1 MSKRV
6 WVQGPI
12 AIDTVVYVEKFPT
25 PGTFMN
31 STRTEE
37 RTGGT
42 SANVALGLCTT
53 GVETNFVGYL
63 GNDDNGKKLREVLD
77 KSEIKHSIITEI
89 DGPTSN
95 ALILIDD
102 KAERTIISMTK
113 PYLRELRMDNVP
125 FSEGDVVAII
135 LWREEFLNDLLRAE
149 SAGCLTVVGAAALVD
164 ANVSHAY
171 LAIGSVSDIPSG
183 VNPEDHLDRFDEIV
197 LTDGLNGAR
206 YYSKKQKLQQS
217 ALKVDAIDVT
227 GAGDAF
233 ISGYLAALANELD
246 PSQCLLIATQ
256 WAASSV
262 QINSSIPPAF
272 DLVRKEWGIELP
284 L

>member
-1 MSKRV
+1 MVKRV

-12 AIDTVVYVEKFPT
+12 AIDTVVYLEKFPT
-25 PGTFMN
+25 PGSFMN
-31 STRTEE
+31 SIKTIE

-63 GNDDNGKKLREVLD
+63 GNDDNGKKLREVLN
-77 KSEIKHSIITEI
+77 KSQINSSIITEI
-89 DGPTSN
+89 DGPTSH
-95 ALILIDD
+95 ALILVDE
-102 KAERTIISMTK
+102 KAERTIISMTT

-125 FSEGDVVAII
+125 FTTPDIVAFI
-135 LWREEFLNDLLRAE
+135 LWREEFLGDLQRAE
-149 SAGCLTVVGAAALVD
+149 ESDCFTVVGASALAD
-164 ANVSHAY
+164 AQVKHAH
-171 LAIGSVSDIPSG
+171 LVLGSVSDIPSS
-183 VNPEDHLDRFDEIV
+183 VNPKDHLDRFDAIV

-206 YYSKKQKLQQS
+206 YYSKEEELHQTAFEVQ
-217 ALKVDAIDVT
+217 AVDAT

-233 ISGYLAALANELD
+233 ICGYLTGLANGLEATK
-246 PSQCLLIATQ
+246 CLLIAAQ

-262 QINSSIPPAF
+262 QVNASIPPAF
-272 DLVRKEWGIELP
+272 DLVRKEWGIELG

>member
-1 MSKRV
+1 MAKRV

-12 AIDTVVYVEKFPT
+12 AIDTVVYLEKFPT

-31 STRTEE
+31 STKTVE

-53 GVETNFVGYL
+53 GVDTNFVGYL

-77 KSEIKHSIITEI
+77 KSQINSSIITEI
-89 DGPTSN
+89 NGPTSH
-95 ALILIDD
+95 ALILVDE

-113 PYLRELRMDNVP
+113 PFLRELRMDNVP
-125 FSEGDVVAII
+125 LSVGDIVAFI
-135 LWREEFLNDLLRAE
+135 LWREEFLNDLLQAE
-149 SAGCLTVVGAAALVD
+149 SSGCLTVVGAAALMD
-164 ANVSHAY
+164 KKVSHAN
-171 LAIGSVSDIPSG
+171 LVIGSVSDIPSG
-183 VNPEDHLDRFDEIV
+183 VNPEDHLNRFDEIV
-197 LTDGLNGAR
+197 ITDGLNGAR
-206 YYSKKQKLQQS
+206 YYSKKQNLQQPT
-217 ALKVDAIDVT
+217 LKVDAIDVT

-233 ISGYLAALANELD
+233 MSGYLAALANELD
-246 PSQCLLIATQ
+246 PSQSLLIATQ
-256 WAASSV
+256 WAGSSV
-262 QINSSIPPAF
+262 QVNSSIPPAF

>member
-149 SAGCLTVVGAAALVD
+149 SSGCLTVVGAAALVD
-164 ANVSHAY
+164 ANVSHAH

-233 ISGYLAALANELD
+233 ISGYLAAQANDLE
-246 PSQCLLIATQ
+246 PAQCLLIGAQ

-262 QINSSIPPAF
+262 QVNSSIPPAF

>member
-53 GVETNFVGYL
+53 AVETNFVGYL

-125 FSEGDVVAII
+125 FSEGDVVAIV

-149 SAGCLTVVGAAALVD
+149 SSGCLTVVGAAALVD
-164 ANVSHAY
+164 ANVSHAH

-183 VNPEDHLDRFDEIV
+183 VNPENHLDRFDEIV

>member
-1 MSKRV
+1 MVKRV

-12 AIDTVVYVEKFPT
+12 AIDTVVYLGKFPT
-25 PGTFMN
+25 PGSFRN
-31 STRTEE
+31 SIKTIE

-63 GNDDNGKKLREVLD
+63 GNDDDGKKLREVLN
-77 KSEIKHSIITEI
+77 KSQINSSIITEI
-89 DGPTSN
+89 DGPTSH
-95 ALILIDD
+95 ALILVDE
-102 KAERTIISMTK
+102 KAERTIISMTT

-125 FSEGDVVAII
+125 FATPDIVAFI
-135 LWREEFLNDLLRAE
+135 LWREEFLGDLQRAE
-149 SAGCLTVVGAAALVD
+149 ESDCFTVVGASALVD
-164 ANVSHAY
+164 AQVKHAH
-171 LAIGSVSDIPSG
+171 LVLGSVSDIPSS
-183 VNPEDHLDRFDEIV
+183 VNPKNHLDRFDAIV

-206 YYSKKQKLQQS
+206 YYSKEEELHQTAFEVQ
-217 ALKVDAIDVT
+217 AVDAT

-233 ISGYLAALANELD
+233 ICGYLTGLANGLEATK
-246 PSQCLLIATQ
+246 CLLIAAQ

-262 QINSSIPPAF
+262 QVNSSIPPAF
-272 DLVRKEWGIELP
+272 DLVRKEWGIELG

>member
-1 MSKRV
+1 MVKRV

-12 AIDTVVYVEKFPT
+12 AIDTVVYLEKFPT
-25 PGTFMN
+25 PGSFMN
-31 STRTEE
+31 SIKTIE

-63 GNDDNGKKLREVLD
+63 GNDDNGKKLREVLN
-77 KSEIKHSIITEI
+77 KSQINSSIITEI
-89 DGPTSN
+89 DGPTSH
-95 ALILIDD
+95 ALILVDE
-102 KAERTIISMTK
+102 KAERTIISMTT

-125 FSEGDVVAII
+125 FTTPDIVAFI
-135 LWREEFLNDLLRAE
+135 LWREEFLGDLQRAE
-149 SAGCLTVVGAAALVD
+149 ESDCFTVVGASALVD
-164 ANVSHAY
+164 AQVKHAH
-171 LAIGSVSDIPSG
+171 LVLGSVSDIPSS
-183 VNPEDHLDRFDEIV
+183 VNPKNHLDRFDAIV

-206 YYSKKQKLQQS
+206 YYSKDEELHQTAFEVQ
-217 ALKVDAIDVT
+217 AVDVT

-233 ISGYLAALANELD
+233 ICGYLTGLANGLEATK
-246 PSQCLLIATQ
+246 CLLIAAQ

-262 QINSSIPPAF
+262 QVNSSIPPAF
-272 DLVRKEWGIELP
+272 DLVRKEWGIELG

>member
-25 PGTFMN
+25 PGAFMN
-31 STRTEE
+31 SIRTEE

-125 FSEGDVVAII
+125 FSKGDVVAII

-149 SAGCLTVVGAAALVD
+149 SSGCLTVVGAAALVD
-164 ANVSHAY
+164 TNVSHAH

-262 QINSSIPPAF
+262 QVNSSIPPAF

>member
-1 MSKRV
+1 MVKRV

-12 AIDTVVYVEKFPT
+12 AIDTVVYLEKFPT
-25 PGTFMN
+25 PGSFMN
-31 STRTEE
+31 SIKTIE

-63 GNDDNGKKLREVLD
+63 GNDDNGKKLREVLN
-77 KSEIKHSIITEI
+77 KSQINSSIITEI
-89 DGPTSN
+89 DGPTSH
-95 ALILIDD
+95 ALILVDE
-102 KAERTIISMTK
+102 KAERTIISMTT

-125 FSEGDVVAII
+125 FATPDIVAFI
-135 LWREEFLNDLLRAE
+135 LWREEFLGDLQRAE
-149 SAGCLTVVGAAALVD
+149 ESDCFTVVGASALVD
-164 ANVSHAY
+164 AQVKHAH
-171 LAIGSVSDIPSG
+171 LVLGSVSDIPSS
-183 VNPEDHLDRFDEIV
+183 VNPKDHLDRFDAIV

-206 YYSKKQKLQQS
+206 YYSKEVELQQT
-217 ALKVDAIDVT
+217 AFEVQAVDAT

-233 ISGYLAALANELD
+233 ICGYLTGLANGLEATK
-246 PSQCLLIATQ
+246 CLLIAAQ

-262 QINSSIPPAF
+262 QVNSSIPPAF
-272 DLVRKEWGIELP
+272 DLVRKEWGIELG

>member
-12 AIDTVVYVEKFPT
+12 AIDTVVYVDKFPT

-63 GNDDNGKKLREVLD
+63 GYDDNGKKLREVLD

-149 SAGCLTVVGAAALVD
+149 SLGCLTVVGAAALVD
-164 ANVSHAY
+164 ANVSYAH

-206 YYSKKQKLQQS
+206 YYSKKQKLHQS

-233 ISGYLAALANELD
+233 ISGYLAALANELE

-262 QINSSIPPAF
+262 QMNSSIPPAF

>member
-1 MSKRV
+1 MVKRV

-12 AIDTVVYVEKFPT
+12 AIDTVVYLEKFPT
-25 PGTFMN
+25 PGSFMN
-31 STRTEE
+31 SIKTKE

-63 GNDDNGKKLREVLD
+63 GNDDNGKKLREVLN
-77 KSEIKHSIITEI
+77 KSQINSSIITEI
-89 DGPTSN
+89 DGPTSH
-95 ALILIDD
+95 ALILVDE
-102 KAERTIISMTK
+102 KAERTIISMTT

-125 FSEGDVVAII
+125 FATPDIVAFI
-135 LWREEFLNDLLRAE
+135 LWREEFLGDLQRAE
-149 SAGCLTVVGAAALVD
+149 ESDCFTVVGASALVD
-164 ANVSHAY
+164 AHIKHAH
-171 LAIGSVSDIPSG
+171 LVLGSVSDIPSG
-183 VNPEDHLDRFDEIV
+183 VNPKDQLDRFDAIV

-206 YYSKKQKLQQS
+206 YYSKEEELHQTAFEVQ
-217 ALKVDAIDVT
+217 AVDAT

-233 ISGYLAALANELD
+233 ICGYLTGLANGLEATK
-246 PSQCLLIATQ
+246 CLLIAAQ

-262 QINSSIPPAF
+262 QVNSSIPPAF
-272 DLVRKEWGIELP
+272 DLVRKEWGIELG

>member
-12 AIDTVVYVEKFPT
+12 AIDTVVYVDKFPT

-63 GNDDNGKKLREVLD
+63 GNDENGKKLREVLD

-149 SAGCLTVVGAAALVD
+149 SLGCLTVVGAAALVD
-164 ANVSHAY
+164 ANVSHAH

-183 VNPEDHLDRFDEIV
+183 VNPGDHLDRFDEIV

-233 ISGYLAALANELD
+233 ISGYLAALANELN

>member
-12 AIDTVVYVEKFPT
+12 AIDTVVYVEKFPL

-31 STRTEE
+31 SIKTEE

-42 SANVALGLCTT
+42 SANVALGICTT

-125 FSEGDVVAII
+125 FSKGDVVAII

-206 YYSKKQKLQQS
+206 YYSKKQMLQQS

-233 ISGYLAALANELD
+233 ISGYLVALANELE

>member
-31 STRTEE
+31 STRTVE

-149 SAGCLTVVGAAALVD
+149 SSGCLTVVGAAALVD
-164 ANVSHAY
+164 ANVSHAH

-262 QINSSIPPAF
+262 QVNSSIPPAF

>member
-53 GVETNFVGYL
+53 GIETNFVGYL

-89 DGPTSN
+89 NGPTSN

-102 KAERTIISMTK
+102 KTERTIISMTK

-125 FSEGDVVAII
+125 FLEGDVVAII

-149 SAGCLTVVGAAALVD
+149 SSGCLTVVGAAALVD
-164 ANVSHAY
+164 ANVSHAH

-206 YYSKKQKLQQS
+206 YFSKKQKLQQS

>member
-1 MSKRV
+1 MAKRV

-12 AIDTVVYVEKFPT
+12 AIDTVVYLEKFPT

-31 STRTEE
+31 STKTVE

-77 KSEIKHSIITEI
+77 ESQINSSIITEI
-89 DGPTSN
+89 NGPTSH
-95 ALILIDD
+95 ALILVDD
-102 KAERTIISMTK
+102 KAERTIISMTT

-125 FSEGDVVAII
+125 FANPDIVAFI
-135 LWREEFLNDLLRAE
+135 LWREEFIGDLQRAE
-149 SAGCLTVVGAAALVD
+149 KSGCFTVVGASALVD
-164 ANVSHAY
+164 ANVVHAN
-171 LAIGSVSDIPSG
+171 LVLGSVSDIPSD
-183 VNPEDHLDRFDEIV
+183 VNPNDHLDRFDEIV
-197 LTDGLNGAR
+197 LTDGLNGSH
-206 YYSKKQKLQQS
+206 YYSKIQKLHQS
-217 ALKVDAIDVT
+217 ALSVQAVDVT

-233 ISGYLAALANELD
+233 ISGYLAGLANQLD
-246 PSQCLLIATQ
+246 PANCLLLASQ

-262 QINSSIPPAF
+262 QVNSSIPPAF
-272 DLVRKEWGIELP
+272 DLVCEEWGIELP

>member
-12 AIDTVVYVEKFPT
+12 AIDTVVYVDKFPT

-149 SAGCLTVVGAAALVD
+149 SLGCLTVVGAAALVD
-164 ANVSHAY
+164 ANVSHAH
-171 LAIGSVSDIPSG
+171 LAIGSVSDIPSD
-183 VNPEDHLDRFDEIV
+183 VNPGDHLDRFDEIV

-233 ISGYLAALANELD
+233 ISGYLAALANELN

>member
-149 SAGCLTVVGAAALVD
+149 SSGCLTVVGAAALVD
-164 ANVSHAY
+164 AKVSHAH

-262 QINSSIPPAF
+262 QVNSSIPPAF
-272 DLVRKEWGIELP
+272 DLVRKQWGIELP

>member
-31 STRTEE
+31 SIRTVE

-63 GNDDNGKKLREVLD
+63 GNDDNGKKLRKVLD
-77 KSEIKHSIITEI
+77 KSEIKSSIITEI

-95 ALILIDD
+95 ALVLIDD

-125 FSEGDVVAII
+125 FSEGDIVAII
-135 LWREEFLNDLLRAE
+135 LWREEFLNDLLRAD
-149 SAGCLTVVGAAALVD
+149 SSGCLTVVGAAALVD
-164 ANVSHAY
+164 ANVSHAH

-206 YYSKKQKLQQS
+206 YFSKKQKLQQS

>member
-12 AIDTVVYVEKFPT
+12 AIDTVVYVDKFPT

-125 FSEGDVVAII
+125 FSKGDVVAII

-149 SAGCLTVVGAAALVD
+149 SLGCLTVVGAAALVD
-164 ANVSHAY
+164 ANVSHAH

-183 VNPEDHLDRFDEIV
+183 VNPGDHLDRFDEIV

-233 ISGYLAALANELD
+233 ISGYLAALANELN

>member
-31 STRTEE
+31 SIRTVE

-63 GNDDNGKKLREVLD
+63 GNDDNGKKLRKVLD
-77 KSEIKHSIITEI
+77 KSEIKSSIITEI

-95 ALILIDD
+95 ALVLIDD

-125 FSEGDVVAII
+125 FSEGDIVAII
-135 LWREEFLNDLLRAE
+135 LWREEFLNDLLRAD
-149 SAGCLTVVGAAALVD
+149 SSGCLTVVGAAALVD
-164 ANVSHAY
+164 ANVSHAH

-206 YYSKKQKLQQS
+206 YYSKKQKLEQS

-246 PSQCLLIATQ
+246 PSQCLLMATR
-256 WAASSV
+256 WAASAV
-262 QINSSIPPAF
+262 QVNSSIPPAF

>member
-6 WVQGPI
+6 WIQGPI
-12 AIDTVVYVEKFPT
+12 AIDTVVYLDEFPT

-31 STRTEE
+31 SIRTEE

-53 GVETNFVGYL
+53 EVETNFVGYL

-77 KSEIKHSIITEI
+77 KSRIKNSVITEI
-89 DGPTSN
+89 DGPTSH
-95 ALILIDD
+95 ALILVDD
-102 KAERTIISMTK
+102 KAERTIISMTT

-125 FSEGDVVAII
+125 FSAGDIVAFI

-149 SAGCLTVVGAAALVD
+149 SSGCLTIVGAAALMDKKVAH
-164 ANVSHAY
+164 AN
-171 LAIGSVSDIPSG
+171 LAMGSVSDIPSG
-183 VNPEDHLDRFDEIV
+183 VNPEDHLNRFDEIV
-197 LTDGLNGAR
+197 ITDGLSGAR
-206 YYSKKQKLQQS
+206 FYSKNQYLHQ
-217 ALKVDAIDVT
+217 DAFDVQAVDVT

-233 ISGYLAALANELD
+233 IAGYLAALANQLD
-246 PSQCLLIATQ
+246 PASSLLLASQ

-262 QINSSIPPAF
+262 QVNSSIPPAF

-284 L
+284 I

>member
-31 STRTEE
+31 SIRSVE

-63 GNDDNGKKLREVLD
+63 GNDDNGKKLRKVLD
-77 KSEIKHSIITEI
+77 KSEIKYSIITEI

-125 FSEGDVVAII
+125 FSEGDIVAIV
-135 LWREEFLNDLLRAE
+135 LWREEFLNDLNRAE
-149 SAGCLTVVGAAALVD
+149 SSGCLTVVGAAALVD
-164 ANVSHAY
+164 LNVSRAH
-171 LAIGSVSDIPSG
+171 LVIGSVSDIPSG

-206 YYSKKQKLQQS
+206 YYSKKQNLQQT
-217 ALKVDAIDVT
+217 ALKVEAIDVT

-233 ISGYLAALANELD
+233 ISGYLAALANDLE
-246 PSQCLLIATQ
+246 PSHCLLIATQ

-262 QINSSIPPAF
+262 QMNSSIPPAF
-272 DLVRKEWGIELP
+272 DLVRKEWGIELS

>member
-1 MSKRV
+1 MAKRV

-12 AIDTVVYVEKFPT
+12 AIDTVVYLEKFPT

-31 STRTEE
+31 STKTVE

-77 KSEIKHSIITEI
+77 ESQINSSIITEI
-89 DGPTSN
+89 NGPTSH
-95 ALILIDD
+95 ALILVDD
-102 KAERTIISMTK
+102 KAERTIISMTT

-125 FSEGDVVAII
+125 FANPDIVAFI
-135 LWREEFLNDLLRAE
+135 LWREEFIGDLQRAE
-149 SAGCLTVVGAAALVD
+149 KSGCFTVVGASALVD
-164 ANVSHAY
+164 ANVVHAN
-171 LAIGSVSDIPSG
+171 LILGSVSDIPSG
-183 VNPEDHLDRFDEIV
+183 INPEDHLDRFDEIV
-197 LTDGLNGAR
+197 LTDGLNGSHF
-206 YYSKKQKLQQS
+206 YSKTQKLHQS
-217 ALKVDAIDVT
+217 AMSVQAVDVT

-233 ISGYLAALANELD
+233 ISGYLAGLANQLD
-246 PSQCLLIATQ
+246 PAKCLLLASQ

-262 QINSSIPPAF
+262 QVNSSIPPAF
-272 DLVRKEWGIELP
+272 ELVREEWGIELP